1 MAIKEKTQ
9 STNDNHNYDNRRS
22 YNNLPL
28 HQGECLVPIRVD
40 WEMVKHF
47 NMCRDNLETW
57 RIGPNKVLVAF
68 APVTIADKPAA
79 LKQFNADV
87 REHFASFITDDVLS
101 LDQFLEEASSE
112 DGKGFEPAS
121 PENLEETILLRMI
134 INDLIKQVH
143 IINPKYG
150 RILDLICED
159 YTKGQILE
167 ELHLGKSQGYADI
180 KAAQDLAKKLYF
192 GEVSDLSRTQRY
204 PHPEDTAAIFR
215 LYTLSDF

>member
-1 MAIKEKTQ
+1 MQINENHQ

-57 RIGPNKVLVAF
+57 HIGPNKVLVAF
-68 APVTIADKPAA
+68 APVATENKAA
-79 LKQFNADV
+79 AIKSFYRDV
-87 REHFASFITDDVLS
+87 REYFASFQTDDTLS
-101 LDQFLEEASSE
+101 LDQFLEEAESE

-121 PENLEETILLRMI
+121 PENLEETVMLRMI
-134 INDLIKQVH
+134 IDDLLKQIH

-180 KAAQDLAKKLYF
+180 KAAQELAKKLYY
-192 GEVSDLSRTQRY
+192 GE
-204 PHPEDTAAIFR
+204 
-215 LYTLSDF
+215 

>member
-1 MAIKEKTQ
+1 MALA
-9 STNDNHNYDNRRS
+9 RLS
-22 YNNLPL
+22 Y
-28 HQGECLVPIRVD
+28 G
-40 WEMVKHF
+40 F
-47 NMCRDNLETW
+47 
-57 RIGPNKVLVAF
+57 
-68 APVTIADKPAA
+68 
-79 LKQFNADV
+79 
-87 REHFASFITDDVLS
+87 FITDDVLS

-121 PENLEETILLRMI
+121 PENLEETVLLRMI
-134 INDLIKQVH
+134 INDLINQVH

-192 GEVSDLSRTQRY
+192 GE
-204 PHPEDTAAIFR
+204 
-215 LYTLSDF
+215 

>member
-1 MAIKEKTQ
+1 MEIKTNHQ
-9 STNDNHNYDNRRS
+9 SSNDNHNYDNRRS

-28 HQGECLVPIRVD
+28 HEGECLVPIRVD

-47 NMCRDNLETW
+47 NICQDNLETW
-57 RIGPNKVLVAF
+57 HIGPNKVLVAF
-68 APVTIADKPAA
+68 APVAIANKPAA

-87 REHFASFITDDVLS
+87 REHFASFKTADVLS
-101 LDQFLEEASSE
+101 LDQFMEEASSE

-167 ELHLGKSQGYADI
+167 ELHLGKSQGYSDI
-180 KAAQDLAKKLYF
+180 RAAQELAKKLYF
-192 GEVSDLSRTQRY
+192 GE
-204 PHPEDTAAIFR
+204 
-215 LYTLSDF
+215 

>member
-1 MAIKEKTQ
+1 MQINENHQ

-47 NMCRDNLETW
+47 NMCRENLETW
-57 RIGPNKVLVAF
+57 HIGPNKVLVAF
-68 APVTIADKPAA
+68 APVATENKAA
-79 LKQFNADV
+79 AIKSFYRDV
-87 REHFASFITDDVLS
+87 REYFASFQTDDTLS
-101 LDQFLEEASSE
+101 LDQFLEEAESE

-121 PENLEETILLRMI
+121 PENLEETVMLRMI
-134 INDLIKQVH
+134 IDDLLKQIH

-180 KAAQDLAKKLYF
+180 KAAQELAKKLYY
-192 GEVSDLSRTQRY
+192 GE
-204 PHPEDTAAIFR
+204 
-215 LYTLSDF
+215 

>member
-1 MAIKEKTQ
+1 MAITTNQQ
-9 STNDNHNYDNRRS
+9 STNDSHNYDNRRS
-22 YNNLPL
+22 FNNLPL

-40 WEMVKHF
+40 WEMIKHF
-47 NMCRDNLETW
+47 SMCRDNLETW

-68 APVTIADKPAA
+68 APVAIESKEASIKA
-79 LKQFNADV
+79 FYRDV
-87 REHFASFITDDVLS
+87 REYFASFHIDDTLS

-121 PENLEETILLRMI
+121 SDNLEETVLLRVI

-143 IINPKYG
+143 TINPKYG

-180 KAAQDLAKKLYF
+180 KAAQELAKKLYF
-192 GEVSDLSRTQRY
+192 GK
-204 PHPEDTAAIFR
+204 
-215 LYTLSDF
+215 

>member
-1 MAIKEKTQ
+1 MKFNENVQTSTENQ
-9 STNDNHNYDNRRS
+9 QTTNDNHNYDNRRS
-22 YNNLPL
+22 YNNLTL
-28 HQGECLVPIRVD
+28 HEGECLVQIRVD
-40 WEMVKHF
+40 WEMIKHF
-47 NMCRDNLETW
+47 SMCRDNLETW

-68 APVTIADKPAA
+68 APVAIEAKEASIKA
-79 LKQFNADV
+79 FYRDV
-87 REHFASFITDDVLS
+87 REYFASFHTDDALS

-121 PENLEETILLRMI
+121 SENLEETVLLRMI
-134 INDLIKQVH
+134 INDLLKQVH

-180 KAAQDLAKKLYF
+180 KAAQELAKKLYF
-192 GEVSDLSRTQRY
+192 GE
-204 PHPEDTAAIFR
+204 
-215 LYTLSDF
+215 

>member
-1 MAIKEKTQ
+1 MQIDENQQ

-22 YNNLPL
+22 YNNLPI
-28 HQGECLVPIRVD
+28 HPGECLVSIRVD

-47 NMCRDNLETW
+47 NMRRDNLETW
-57 RIGPNKVLVAF
+57 HIGPNKVLVAF
-68 APVTIADKPAA
+68 APVAIEAKEASIQA
-79 LKQFNADV
+79 FYRDV
-87 REHFASFITDDVLS
+87 REYFASFHTDDALS

-121 PENLEETILLRMI
+121 PENLEETVLLRMI

-150 RILDLICED
+150 RILDLICAD

-180 KAAQDLAKKLYF
+180 KAAQELAKKLYF
-192 GEVSDLSRTQRY
+192 GE
-204 PHPEDTAAIFR
+204 
-215 LYTLSDF
+215 

>member
-1 MAIKEKTQ
+1 MKFNENVKTSTENQ
-9 STNDNHNYDNRRS
+9 QTTNDNHNYDNRRS

-47 NMCRDNLETW
+47 NMFRDNLETW
-57 RIGPNKVLVAF
+57 HIGLNKVLVAF
-68 APVTIADKPAA
+68 APVAIADKPAA

-87 REHFASFITDDVLS
+87 REHFASFKTDDVLS
-101 LDQFLEEASSE
+101 LDQFMDEATSE

-121 PENLEETILLRMI
+121 PENLEETVILRMVI
-134 INDLIKQVH
+134 QDLLKKIH
-143 IINPKYG
+143 ELNPKYG

-180 KAAQDLAKKLYF
+180 KAAQELAKKLYY
-192 GEVSDLSRTQRY
+192 GE
-204 PHPEDTAAIFR
+204 
-215 LYTLSDF
+215 

>member
-1 MAIKEKTQ
+1 MNNQNVSQ

-22 YNNLPL
+22 CNNLPL

-57 RIGPNKVLVAF
+57 HIGPNKVLVAF
-68 APVTIADKPAA
+68 APVATEKKAA
-79 LKQFNADV
+79 AIKSFYRDV
-87 REHFASFITDDVLS
+87 REYFASFQTDDTLS
-101 LDQFLEEASSE
+101 LDQFLEEAESE

-121 PENLEETILLRMI
+121 SENLEETVMLRMI
-134 INDLIKQVH
+134 IDDLLKQIH

-180 KAAQDLAKKLYF
+180 KVAQELAKKLYY
-192 GEVSDLSRTQRY
+192 GE
-204 PHPEDTAAIFR
+204 
-215 LYTLSDF
+215 

>member
-1 MAIKEKTQ
+1 MKNQNVSQ

-22 YNNLPL
+22 YNNLSL
-28 HQGECLVPIRVD
+28 HQGECLIPIRVD
-40 WEMVKHF
+40 WEMVTHF

-57 RIGPNKVLVAF
+57 HIGPNKVLVAF
-68 APVTIADKPAA
+68 APVATENKAA
-79 LKQFNADV
+79 AIKSFYRDV
-87 REHFASFITDDVLS
+87 REYFASFQTDDTLS
-101 LDQFLEEASSE
+101 LDQFLEEAESE

-121 PENLEETILLRMI
+121 SENLEETVMLRMI
-134 INDLIKQVH
+134 IDDLLKQIH

-180 KAAQDLAKKLYF
+180 KAAQELAKKLYY
-192 GEVSDLSRTQRY
+192 GE
-204 PHPEDTAAIFR
+204 
-215 LYTLSDF
+215 

>member
-1 MAIKEKTQ
+1 MVNNENTKSI
-9 STNDNHNYDNRRS
+9 NDNHNYDNRRS

-68 APVTIADKPAA
+68 APVAIESKEASIKA
-79 LKQFNADV
+79 FYRDV
-87 REHFASFITDDVLS
+87 REYFASFHTDDALS
-101 LDQFLEEASSE
+101 LDQFLEEAASE

-121 PENLEETILLRMI
+121 TENLEETVLLRVI

-143 IINPKYG
+143 TINPKYG

-167 ELHLGKSQGYADI
+167 ALHLGKSQGYADI
-180 KAAQDLAKKLYF
+180 KAAQELAKKLYF
-192 GEVSDLSRTQRY
+192 GE
-204 PHPEDTAAIFR
+204 
-215 LYTLSDF
+215 

>member
-1 MAIKEKTQ
+1 MEINVNVQTSTENQQ
-9 STNDNHNYDNRRS
+9 SNNDNHNYDNRRS

-28 HQGECLVPIRVD
+28 HHGECLVPIRVD

-47 NMCRDNLETW
+47 NMCRENLETW
-57 RIGPNKVLVAF
+57 HIGPNKVLVAF
-68 APVTIADKPAA
+68 APVATDNKAA
-79 LKQFNADV
+79 AIKSFYRDV
-87 REHFASFITDDVLS
+87 REYFASFQTDDTLS
-101 LDQFLEEASSE
+101 LDQFLEEAESE

-121 PENLEETILLRMI
+121 PENIEETVMLRMI
-134 INDLIKQVH
+134 IDDLLKQIH

-180 KAAQDLAKKLYF
+180 KAAQELAKKLYYC
-192 GEVSDLSRTQRY
+192 E
-204 PHPEDTAAIFR
+204 
-215 LYTLSDF
+215 

>member
-1 MAIKEKTQ
+1 MAITSNNHQ

-57 RIGPNKVLVAF
+57 HIGPNKVLVAF
-68 APVTIADKPAA
+68 APVATENKAA
-79 LKQFNADV
+79 AIKSFYRDV
-87 REHFASFITDDVLS
+87 REYFASFQTDDTLS
-101 LDQFLEEASSE
+101 LDQFLEEAESE

-121 PENLEETILLRMI
+121 PENLEETVMLRMI
-134 INDLIKQVH
+134 IDDLLKQIR

-159 YTKGQILE
+159 YSKGQILD

-180 KAAQDLAKKLYF
+180 KAAQELAKKLYY
-192 GEVSDLSRTQRY
+192 GE
-204 PHPEDTAAIFR
+204 
-215 LYTLSDF
+215 

>member
-1 MAIKEKTQ
+1 MPR
-9 STNDNHNYDNRRS
+9 TNPRRLGNGQALQ
-22 YNNLPL
+22 Y
-28 HQGECLVPIRVD
+28 VPGY
-40 WEMVKHF
+40 
-47 NMCRDNLETW
+47 LETW
-57 RIGPNKVLVAF
+57 HIGPNKVLVAF
-68 APVTIADKPAA
+68 APVAIADKPAA

-87 REHFASFITDDVLS
+87 REHFASFKTDDVLS
-101 LDQFLEEASSE
+101 LDQFMDEATSE

-121 PENLEETILLRMI
+121 PENLEETVILRMI

-180 KAAQDLAKKLYF
+180 KAAQELAKKLYF
-192 GEVSDLSRTQRY
+192 GE
-204 PHPEDTAAIFR
+204 
-215 LYTLSDF
+215 